1 MKLPTSFVRMLH
13 VAAFALLV
21 PAAVAFASQTPDS
34 ASISKLFQQ
43 AKDHAAQANEDIS
56 FLDSNRYSGLS
67 PQSHALYLQM
77 VKEHAAKLFSDYYQ
91 LQGLREKGTPQQ
103 REAIDRLDPLIREM
117 AASLVNTLQSLN
129 ANPTLVHMPPL
140 RDRIHSDY
148 LAINAVYEQLCKCTN
163 KDSKI

>member
-43 AKDHAAQANEDIS
+43 VKGHAAQANEDIS

-67 PQSHALYLQM
+67 AQSHALYLQM
-77 VKEHAAKLFSDYYQ
+77 VKEHAADLFSDYYQ
-91 LQGLREKGTPQQ
+91 LQAFREKGTPQQ
-103 REAIDRLDPLIREM
+103 REAIDSLDPLIRKM
-117 AASLVNTLQSLN
+117 ATSLSNTLQSLN
-129 ANPTLVHMPPL
+129 ANPTWVDMPQF
-140 RDRIHSDY
+140 RNRIHSDY
-148 LAINAVYEQLCKCTN
+148 QAINALYEQLCKCAN
-163 KDSKI
+163 KNSKI